1 MWMHDGLLAF
11 HLIGLMM
18 GAGGGF
24 GSAIIMAAARKA
36 PEDQAMTLRRMGP
49 RLARFSAYGL
59 IIMWVTGVT
68 MTFSMS
74 LISMPFTFW
83 IKLAFVSIL
92 TLAAI
97 AVELTYAQVTSG
109 NAKAA
114 ARLPILGPLSGISSL
129 LAVIFAVLTFH

>member
-1 MWMHDGLLAF
+1 MHDALLAF

-24 GSAIIMAAARKA
+24 GSMIIMGAARKA

-59 IIMWVTGVT
+59 ILMWATGVT

-74 LISMPFTFW
+74 LLSMPATFW
-83 IKLAFVSIL
+83 IKLVFVSIL

-109 NAKAA
+109 NTKAA
-114 ARLPILGPLSGISSL
+114 ARLPVLGPISGVSSL